1 MEEPEVETVQI
12 SYPKVDVS
20 IPTVNPWK
28 LKEVVQEQTS
38 LSMEEIIKQQ
48 TEDKKKKDEIKLK
61 NQKKRAKF
69 RFQQYK
75 SSGDNPK
82 QKVSLLFGNKNK

>member
-1 MEEPEVETVQI
+1 MEEPEVETVKI

-20 IPTVNPWK
+20 IPAVNPWK
-28 LKEVVQEQTS
+28 QNQFVQEQTS
-38 LSMEEIIKQQ
+38 VSMEEIIKQQ
-48 TEDKKKKDEIKLK
+48 TEEKKRKDEIKLK

-69 RFQQYK
+69 CFQQYK